1 MQNYSFL
8 NTVLFING
16 IEISGYDEGDDVIK
30 LERRE
35 DSASDIVGA
44 DGELIVGISADRSGT
59 CVFRLLQASDS
70 NGFMSGLIN
79 IQEAAGVIPP
89 IGIVFRDTVGQDLA
103 TGLQGYI
110 NKPSG
115 MVRGMK
121 PGMQEWTL
129 TFETLTLSHTLG

>member
-8 NTVLFING
+8 NTVLIING
-16 IEISGYDEGDDVIK
+16 IEMSGYDSGDDVIV

-70 NGFMSGLIN
+70 NGFLSGLIN
-79 IQEAAGVIPP
+79 IQENAGVIVP
-89 IGIVFRDTVGQDLA
+89 ILAIFRDTVGQDLA

-115 MVRGMK
+115 MTRGMA
-121 PGMQEWTL
+121 PNAQEWKL